1 MENILL
7 NIFIKKRQLG
17 LLTAPNSK
25 LVFSGKLKFIY
36 RNSVY
41 FRNVFTVKNIEDAPE
56 GSDQLLE
63 DLIDYFIEKADKST
77 GTKAEKCSIII
88 RSAVLEKPIQIPY
101 RGFAQNTPQVVM
113 EQLDSV
119 DQSGKRMG
127 RPSLYS
133 QPIHIEVYLY
143 KSKKI
148 CFYQDC
154 YGTFSRRGSSLDRE
168 RK

>member
-1 MENILL
+1 MSRHIRNFGEYSVSH
-7 NIFIKKRQLG
+7 FYKEEAAE
-17 LLTAPNSK
+17 TVNST
-25 LVFSGKLKFIY
+25 KFKI
-36 RNSVY
+36 
-41 FRNVFTVKNIEDAPE
+41 DAPE

-133 QPIHIEVYLY
+133 QPIHIEVDFH
-143 KSKKI
+143 KK
-148 CFYQDC
+148 
-154 YGTFSRRGSSLDRE
+154 
-168 RK
+168 